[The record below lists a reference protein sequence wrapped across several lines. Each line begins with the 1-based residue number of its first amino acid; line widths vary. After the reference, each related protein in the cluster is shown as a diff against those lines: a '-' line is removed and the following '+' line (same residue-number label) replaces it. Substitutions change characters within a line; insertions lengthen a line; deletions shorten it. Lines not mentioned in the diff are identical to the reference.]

1 MSESRWDQPPYTM
14 DEFYREMDVAKV
26 QQFKSIL
33 VSSNTPIETPIKER
47 FKEIL
52 NIILRRKNVRKK
64 SGQNGYNEQGFSQK
78 DGVHTSSNQQ
88 KS

>member
-14 DEFYREMDVAKV
+14 DEFYREMDEAKV

-52 NIILRRKNVRKK
+52 EESEEL
-64 SGQNGYNEQGFSQK
+64 
-78 DGVHTSSNQQ
+78 DSNQDINISTQ
-88 KS
+88 GEEEEEGLGL